1 MPPTDMVTVGFWP
14 ALARATEMA
23 GRLFSPV
30 WLPRAGVGSE
40 KTGSSLTA
48 ISAAAEMGMYLLSV
62 PLMFTVSLSPVTEA
76 AGMVTV

>member
-1 MPPTDMVTVGFWP
+1 MPFTVMVTVGFWP

-23 GRLFSPV
+23 GRLSLPV

-40 KTGSSLTA
+40 KTGYSLTV
-48 ISAAAEMGMYLLSV
+48 ISAAAQKGISLLSV